1 MPDGLEAIL
10 RLVAEGRLSAE
21 EAAPIVAA
29 LQHEDEDQG
38 TGPASVG
45 GGRDDAGEAP
55 SATRMARHLR
65 IEVADHGRPVV
76 NLRVPMALS
85 QAALDLVPAV
95 ARDNAARLREA
106 LRQGNIGPILDVR
119 DEDGDGVRI
128 VLE

>member
-1 MPDGLEAIL
+1 MADGLELIL

-29 LQHEDEDQG
+29 LQDERGGEQG
-38 TGPASVG
+38 ASTTEA
-45 GGRDDAGEAP
+45 GRAEGADAPRAP
-55 SATRMARHLR
+55 RMARQVR

-85 QAALDLVPAV
+85 QAALDLVPSL
-95 ARDNAARLREA
+95 ARDNASRLRQA
-106 LRQGNIGPILDVR
+106 LERGTVGPILDVR

>member
-29 LQHEDEDQG
+29 LEAAEGGERG
-38 TGPASVG
+38 TPAAEA
-45 GGRDDAGEAP
+45 GRPEGAP
-55 SATRMARHLR
+55 RTSRIARQVR

-85 QAALDLVPAV
+85 QAALDLVPTL
-95 ARDNAARLREA
+95 ARDNAARLRQA
-106 LRQGNIGPILDVR
+106 LERGTIGPILDVR

>member
-29 LQHEDEDQG
+29 LQHEDEDQP
-38 TGPASVG
+38 GPASVG
-45 GGRDDAGEAP
+45 GGRDAAGEAP
-55 SATRMARHLR
+55 SATRIARHLR